1 LAVGVPT
8 TEISTRYWPES
19 TWMRTRTLG
28 SDGEHTKGPMAVP
41 TVVGIVPP
49 DVTKLQA
56 APVFSGMRV

>member
-1 LAVGVPT
+1 
-8 TEISTRYWPES
+8 
-19 TWMRTRTLG
+19 MRTRTLG